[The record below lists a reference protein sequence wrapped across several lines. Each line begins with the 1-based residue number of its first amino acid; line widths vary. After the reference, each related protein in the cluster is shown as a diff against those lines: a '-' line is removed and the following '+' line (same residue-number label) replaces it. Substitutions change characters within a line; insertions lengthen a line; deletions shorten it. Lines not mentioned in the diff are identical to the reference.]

1 MWYRIFGAP
10 PPLHV
15 LVGAALITCVAAYVI
30 AFLTAR
36 VVRSVL
42 VAIVGGKD
50 VAVVSSPAIS
60 RPVRWIG
67 LTVFL
72 LTAAAFFFPAVE
84 LFGVRPHT
92 GLPLHTLSDWFFDSG
107 LRVLLI
113 AILAY
118 MIIGAAALL
127 IRRFEEDLSRGTGL
141 DVLERAKRAK
151 TLGGLLSN
159 IVVVGVVALAAL
171 MMLRELK
178 VDIVPLLTGAGV
190 AGVAL
195 GFGAQTLVR
204 DVIAGFFLILEGQV
218 RVGDVVSVNNVG
230 GLVEAINL
238 RTIVLRDFDGTVHI
252 IPNGTINLLS
262 NRAREFAYAVLTV
275 NVGYESDTDR
285 VVALLKTIGSELQ
298 ADPAWQPNVLAP
310 IEVTGIDSLGD
321 WAVAIQ
327 LRMKTPPLKQW
338 DVSRELRRRIKK
350 TFEANGIRFPRPAQD
365 VAVLKS
371 S

>member
-1 MWYRIFGAP
+1 MWSRLFGAP
-10 PPLHV
+10 PPAQALAGAV
-15 LVGAALITCVAAYVI
+15 LVTVVAAYVI

-36 VVRSVL
+36 VVRGVL

-50 VAVVSSPAIS
+50 VAVASSPAIR

-72 LTAAAFFFPAVE
+72 LTAAAFFFPAME
-84 LFGVRPHT
+84 LFGVRPHA
-92 GLPLHTLSDWFFDSG
+92 GLPLRTLSEWFFDSG

-118 MIIGAAALL
+118 IIIRAAALM
-127 IRRFEEDLSRGTGL
+127 IRRFEDDLSRGTGL
-141 DVLERAKRAK
+141 DVVERAKRAR

-159 IVVVGVVALAAL
+159 VVVVGVVALAAL

-218 RVGDVVSVNNVG
+218 RVGDVVAVNNVS

-238 RTIVLRDFDGTVHI
+238 RTLVLRDFDGTVHV
-252 IPNGTINLLS
+252 IPAGTITLLS

-275 NVGYESDTDR
+275 NVGYESDPDR
-285 VVALLKTIGSELQ
+285 VIALLKTIGAELQ
-298 ADPAWQPNVLAP
+298 ADPAWQPHVLAP
-310 IEVTGIDSLGD
+310 IEVTGIESLGD
-321 WAVAIQ
+321 WAVTIQ
-327 LRMKTPPLKQW
+327 FRIKTPPLKQW
-338 DVSRELRRRIKK
+338 DIGRELRRRIKK
-350 TFEANGIRFPRPAQD
+350 TFEAEGIRFPRPAQD
-365 VAVLKS
+365 VAVSQS